1 MLDLFPMEVF
11 KNSGLI
17 WLDPCAGKGNYFIC
31 LYYRLLE
38 SLKDEI
44 PNIETRKSHIIEN
57 MFYMIEINK
66 QHIDYLKILFGEN
79 ANIYEKDFLLETKKY
94 DVTNTSGIVQVSCN
108 VLDAY
113 IFNCHSDCTTLNLP
127 TLLIR
132 T

>member
-1 MLDLFPMEVF
+1 M
-11 KNSGLI
+11 KKQNIII
-17 WLDPCAGKGNYFIC
+17 WQENLVASEMQIFISF
-31 LYYRLLE
+31 E
-38 SLKDEI
+38 KA
-44 PNIETRKSHIIEN
+44 
-57 MFYMIEINK
+57 
-66 QHIDYLKILFGEN
+66 
-79 ANIYEKDFLLETKKY
+79 ANIFVKWQQVKTKKY